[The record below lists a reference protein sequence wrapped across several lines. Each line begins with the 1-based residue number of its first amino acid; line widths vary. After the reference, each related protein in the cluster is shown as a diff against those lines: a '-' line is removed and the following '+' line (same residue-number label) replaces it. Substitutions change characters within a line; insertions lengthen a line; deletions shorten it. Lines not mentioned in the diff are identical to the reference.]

1 MLGALRDLATEALIF
16 DSLHPAF
23 IFQEEIVQKRA
34 VSPLGIEGTEGFA
47 GSPLGV

>member
-16 DSLHPAF
+16 DSLHPAL

-34 VSPLGIEGTEGFA
+34 VSPLGCGGTEGFA